1 VALQPLSWVARGAPS
16 RSSRNRD
23 SLAPVLCQN
32 SILSFA
38 KTRSWHWTSAWRL
51 PVFVWTLHAL
61 GVTAMFSLVLSGRG
75 LWSRLR
81 GQARSSNDSNLE
93 KPVARRG

>member
-1 VALQPLSWVARGAPS
+1 
-16 RSSRNRD
+16 
-23 SLAPVLCQN
+23 
-32 SILSFA
+32 
-38 KTRSWHWTSAWRL
+38 
-51 PVFVWTLHAL
+51 VFVWTLHAL

-81 GQARSSNDSNLE
+81 GQPRSSNDSNLE